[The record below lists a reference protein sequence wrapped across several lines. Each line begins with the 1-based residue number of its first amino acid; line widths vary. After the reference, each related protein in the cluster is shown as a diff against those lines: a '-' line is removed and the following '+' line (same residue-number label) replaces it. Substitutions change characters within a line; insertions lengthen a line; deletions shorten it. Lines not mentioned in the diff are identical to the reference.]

1 MKAFDLLIHVKPNKE
16 WTESISVGLRLAGQ
30 LDARAHGMLTLG
42 DLARAKTLFANE
54 AALIAQRQAD
64 WDRKGAAVEATFR
77 QALEKEGVEGSWLV
91 GEGQASE
98 LLALVGR
105 VHDMIVVEQN
115 DPGVDDI
122 DFDPAEEAVVGSGV
136 PTLVVPKMGAFPV
149 VGRRIAIAWNHSREA
164 ARALH
169 GALPLL
175 LRAHSVVVITGQ
187 RKEAFASVIKAP
199 SHDLAAYLR
208 RKGVLVEEVSFR
220 PSSTENADA
229 ALLTAV
235 GNTGADLLVMGAYGR
250 SWLREWILGGA
261 TRHVLRNM
269 TLPVLF
275 AH

>member
-1 MKAFDLLIHVKPNKE
+1 MATLDLLVHVKANKE
-16 WTESISVGLRLAGQ
+16 WTESINVGLRLARQ
-30 LDARAHGMLTLG
+30 LDARVDGLLTLG
-42 DLARAKTLFANE
+42 ELARTKALFAKE
-54 AALIAQRQAD
+54 AAIVAERQAD
-64 WDRKGAAVEATFR
+64 WDRKSTEAEARFR
-77 QALEKEGVEGSWLV
+77 HALEKEAVDGTWLV

-98 LLALVGR
+98 LLTLVGR

-115 DPGVDDI
+115 DPGIDDI
-122 DFDPAEEAVVGSGV
+122 DWDPAEEAAVGSGV
-136 PTLVVPKMGAFPV
+136 PTLVVPTTGTFPV

-164 ARALH
+164 ARAVH

-175 LRAHSVVVITGQ
+175 LRAQSVVVITGQ
-187 RKEAFASVIKAP
+187 RKETFASVIKAP

-208 RKGVLVEEVSFR
+208 RKGVFVEDVPFQ
-220 PSSTENADA
+220 PSSAENADT

-261 TRHVLRNM
+261 TRYVLRNM
-269 TLPVLF
+269 DLPVLF